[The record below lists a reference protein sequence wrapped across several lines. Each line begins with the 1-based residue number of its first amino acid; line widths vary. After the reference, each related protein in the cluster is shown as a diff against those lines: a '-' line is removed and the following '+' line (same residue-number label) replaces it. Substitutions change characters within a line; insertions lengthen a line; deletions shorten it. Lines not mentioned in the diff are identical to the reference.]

1 MADDALFEFLHMEI
15 VSHVYKEHA
24 TREDIDRVPSY
35 IAHII
40 YFYDLLYHFVFCICI
55 MLWFALLRREWRVY
69 LH

>member
-35 IAHII
+35 IAVYKMSGLHIS
-40 YFYDLLYHFVFCICI
+40 YFFPLCFNDDLL
-55 MLWFALLRREWRVY
+55 
-69 LH
+69 

>member
-35 IAHII
+35 IAVYKMSGLHIS
-40 YFYDLLYHFVFCICI
+40 YFFPPLL
-55 MLWFALLRREWRVY
+55 
-69 LH
+69 